1 MMKRLFHKFDT
12 IKKKVIFEYNNK
24 KHFFSHPAAFYY
36 SLCPYLKKYGSARH
50 KAILNYLTKDES
62 SVIEKW
68 RNVASDQRNKGK
80 HPVHLLDSS
89 NYKEYITLPDGLEEK
104 LVRNNNLACLADVIR
119 FNLLSRY
126 GGIWLDATIY
136 VSQPIEGWNTS
147 LYSIRHAKG
156 SSKYVLDGWRWSAF
170 MFACTPGSILPSF
183 VYDAFINY
191 FSKHDVLIDYFLVDY
206 FIALIYLNNQE
217 MHKEIDS
224 LPADNTDTLE
234 LLMNLSRPYDKEWLE
249 QCLTRR
255 RFHKL
260 DWRVNPSGSDTM
272 FAHLK

>member
-1 MMKRLFHKFDT
+1 M
-12 IKKKVIFEYNNK
+12 
-24 KHFFSHPAAFYY
+24 
-36 SLCPYLKKYGSARH
+36 
-50 KAILNYLTKDES
+50 
-62 SVIEKW
+62 
-68 RNVASDQRNKGK
+68 
-80 HPVHLLDSS
+80 
-89 NYKEYITLPDGLEEK
+89 
-104 LVRNNNLACLADVIR
+104 RNNNLACLADVIR

-206 FIALIYLNNQE
+206 FTALIYLNNQE

-260 DWRVNPSGSDTM
+260 DWRVNPRGSDTM